1 MNVDFASLTLLVD
14 IIDAGNLSKA
24 ASKLKMTRANV
35 SYHLRQLEKTMGAE
49 LIRRTSRRMEP
60 TELGWRLCEHGRAI
74 RNEMASAHET
84 VTNLGQGLQGRVGI
98 SMPSG
103 YGHIVMTPWLI
114 EFKQNY
120 PGVVLDVV
128 FENRID
134 NLRDDVDIAIRV
146 LPQPPETMVAK
157 DIGTVRY
164 LACASKAF
172 ALQHGM
178 PTELSQ
184 LRTQPVITANVVGRQ
199 LSLRAYRGEE
209 RQEVLLTP
217 TLISDHYP
225 FLKEAILGGL
235 GIGLMPDYMVA
246 DVIANGEV
254 VTTLDD
260 HRLSIFGTNMYLL
273 YLPSRHRTR
282 AIKTCIDFLIEKANT
297 HATTAIRQGVVL
309 SKA

>member
-1 MNVDFASLTLLVD
+1 MTVDFASLILLVD

-98 SMPSG
+98 SVPSG

-114 EFKQNY
+114 EFKQRY

-157 DIGTVRY
+157 DMGTVRY

-172 ALQHGM
+172 AKQHGM

-184 LRTQPVITANVVGRQ
+184 LRTQPIITANVVGRQ
-199 LSLRAYRGEE
+199 LSLRAYKGEE
-209 RQEVLLTP
+209 RQEVMLTP

-225 FLKEAILGGL
+225 FLKEVILGGL

-246 DVIANGEV
+246 DVIASGEV
-254 VTTLDD
+254 VTTLDEY
-260 HRLSIFGTNMYLL
+260 RLSIFGTHMYLL

-282 AIKTCIDFLIEKANT
+282 AIKTCIDFLVEKANA
-297 HATTAIRQGVVL
+297 HESQQG
-309 SKA
+309 

>member
-1 MNVDFASLTLLVD
+1 MNIDFTSLTLLVD

-35 SYHLRQLEKTMGAE
+35 SYHLRQLEKTLGAE

-98 SMPSG
+98 SVPSG

-114 EFKQNY
+114 EFKQHY

-146 LPQPPETMVAK
+146 LPEPPETMVAK
-157 DIGTVRY
+157 DMGTVRY
-164 LACASKAF
+164 LACASKQF
-172 ALQHGM
+172 ARAHGM
-178 PTELSQ
+178 PTELAQ
-184 LRTQPVITANVVGRQ
+184 LRTQPIITANVVGRQ
-199 LSLRAYRGEE
+199 LALRAYRGDE
-209 RQEVLLTP
+209 RQEVMLTP

-246 DVIANGEV
+246 DVIASGEV

-260 HRLSIFGTNMYLL
+260 HRLSIFGTHMYLL

-282 AIKTCIDFLIEKANT
+282 AIKTCIDFLVDKANSREPQT
-297 HATTAIRQGVVL
+297 Q
-309 SKA
+309 

>member
-1 MNVDFASLTLLVD
+1 MTVDFASLTLLVD

-35 SYHLRQLEKTMGAE
+35 SYHLRQLEKALGAE

-98 SMPSG
+98 SVPSG

-114 EFKQNY
+114 EFKQRY

-157 DIGTVRY
+157 DMGTVRY

-172 ALQHGM
+172 AQQHGM

-209 RQEVLLTP
+209 RQEVMLTP

-246 DVIANGEV
+246 DVIASGEV
-254 VTTLDD
+254 VTSLDD
-260 HRLSIFGTNMYLL
+260 HRLSIFGTHMYLL

-282 AIKTCIDFLIEKANT
+282 AIKTCIDFLVEKAN
-297 HATTAIRQGVVL
+297 AYESAAMNQGVVL
-309 SKA
+309 SKV

>member
-1 MNVDFASLTLLVD
+1 MTVDFASLTLLVD

-98 SMPSG
+98 SVPSG
-103 YGHIVMTPWLI
+103 YGHIVMPPWLI
-114 EFKQNY
+114 EFKQRY

-157 DIGTVRY
+157 DMGTVRY

-172 ALQHGM
+172 AQQHGM

-184 LRTQPVITANVVGRQ
+184 LRTQPIITANVVGRQ

-209 RQEVLLTP
+209 RQEVMLTP

-225 FLKEAILGGL
+225 FLKEVILGGL

-246 DVIANGEV
+246 DVIASGEV

-260 HRLSIFGTNMYLL
+260 HRLSIFGTHMYLL

-282 AIKTCIDFLIEKANT
+282 AIKTCIDFLVEKAN
-297 HATTAIRQGVVL
+297 AN
-309 SKA
+309 

>member
-1 MNVDFASLTLLVD
+1 MTVDFASLTLLVD

-172 ALQHGM
+172 ARQHGM

-246 DVIANGEV
+246 DVIASGEV
-254 VTTLDD
+254 VTSLDD

-297 HATTAIRQGVVL
+297 HASQPR
-309 SKA
+309 

>member
-1 MNVDFASLTLLVD
+1 MNIDFTSLTLLVD

-35 SYHLRQLEKTMGAE
+35 SYHLRQLEKTLGAE

-98 SMPSG
+98 SVPSG

-114 EFKQNY
+114 EFKQHY

-157 DIGTVRY
+157 DMGTVRY
-164 LACASKAF
+164 LACASKKF
-172 ALQHGM
+172 AKEHGM
-178 PTELSQ
+178 PTELAQ
-184 LRTQPVITANVVGRQ
+184 LRTQPIITANVVGRQ
-199 LSLRAYRGEE
+199 LALRAYRGDD
-209 RQEVLLTP
+209 RQEVMLTP
-217 TLISDHYP
+217 TVISDHYP

-246 DVIANGEV
+246 DVIASGEV
-254 VTTLDD
+254 VTALDD
-260 HRLSIFGTNMYLL
+260 LRLSIFGTQMYLL

-282 AIKTCIDFLIEKANT
+282 AIQTCIDFLVDKAN
-297 HATTAIRQGVVL
+297 AQSQPQA
-309 SKA
+309 

>member
-1 MNVDFASLTLLVD
+1 MTVDFASLTLLVD

-35 SYHLRQLEKTMGAE
+35 SYHLRQLEKALGAE

-98 SMPSG
+98 SVPSG

-114 EFKQNY
+114 EFKQRY

-134 NLRDDVDIAIRV
+134 HLRDDVDIAIRV

-157 DIGTVRY
+157 DMGTVRY
-164 LACASKAF
+164 LACASKTF
-172 ALQHGM
+172 AQQHGM

-184 LRTQPVITANVVGRQ
+184 LRTQPTITANVVGRQ

-209 RQEVLLTP
+209 RQEVMLTP

-225 FLKEAILGGL
+225 FLKEVILGGL
-235 GIGLMPDYMVA
+235 GIGLVPDYMVA
-246 DVIANGEV
+246 DVIASGEV

-260 HRLSIFGTNMYLL
+260 YRLSIFGTHMYLL

-282 AIKTCIDFLIEKANT
+282 AIKTCIDFLVEKANM
-297 HATTAIRQGVVL
+297 Q
-309 SKA
+309 

>member
-1 MNVDFASLTLLVD
+1 MTVDFASLTLLVD

-98 SMPSG
+98 SVPSG
-103 YGHIVMTPWLI
+103 YGHIVMTPWLV
-114 EFKQNY
+114 EFKKLY

-157 DIGTVRY
+157 DMGTVRY
-164 LACASKAF
+164 LACASNAF
-172 ALQHGM
+172 AQQHGM

-184 LRTQPVITANVVGRQ
+184 LRTQPIITANVVGRQ

-209 RQEVLLTP
+209 RQEVMLTP

-225 FLKEAILGGL
+225 FLKEVILGGL

-254 VTTLDD
+254 VTSLDD

-282 AIKTCIDFLIEKANT
+282 AIKTCIDFLVKKANT
-297 HATTAIRQGVVL
+297 HE
-309 SKA
+309 S

>member
-98 SMPSG
+98 SVPSG

-114 EFKQNY
+114 EFKQRY

-157 DIGTVRY
+157 DMGTVRY

-172 ALQHGM
+172 AKQHGM

-184 LRTQPVITANVVGRQ
+184 LRTQPIITANVVGRQ
-199 LSLRAYRGEE
+199 LSLRAYKGEE
-209 RQEVLLTP
+209 RQEVMLTP

-225 FLKEAILGGL
+225 FLKEVILGGL

-246 DVIANGEV
+246 DVIASGEV
-254 VTTLDD
+254 VTTLDEY
-260 HRLSIFGTNMYLL
+260 RLSIFGTHMYLL

-282 AIKTCIDFLIEKANT
+282 AIKTCIDFLVEKANA
-297 HATTAIRQGVVL
+297 HESQQVNQGVVL
-309 SKA
+309 SKV